1 MLQEK
6 IIDLATGE
14 ETLREYTAAEIK
26 AVEAEQAK
34 AQALADEQA
43 QGEATKAAA
52 HAKLAALGLT
62 TDDLKALGL

>member
-6 IIDLATGE
+6 IIDLATGQ

-34 AQALADEQA
+34 AQALVVEQS
-43 QGEATKAAA
+43 E
-52 HAKLAALGLT
+52 KLASKTAVLQKLGLT
-62 TDDLKALGL
+62 ADEIAALLG